1 MDENT
6 WPKNDIVTACV
17 VVRLERAVRLL
28 ERVGLVVCIVKAQP
42 DGYMVQYS
50 WWGVK
55 SRGNAVKRGGILH
68 FDGFVPGW

>member
-1 MDENT
+1 M
-6 WPKNDIVTACV
+6 
-17 VVRLERAVRLL
+17 ERAVRLL